1 MDFSII
7 QGDNGRL
14 KMSWD
19 KPADITTNIFS
30 SITIKKGSFFSN
42 PDFGLDLSDIR
53 LVTDENINEIKDR
66 FYSALKWLIDSGKAK
81 SVKVEA
87 YKNNNDV
94 TRVDF
99 KLSIVQSKDNQTIT
113 ITAFKTV
120 GGP

>member
-1 MDFSII
+1 MDFSIV